1 MYSELIMVYFYF
13 DRQAMNQIELEKKKK
28 KEKRQKSDAQF
39 KEQKVEIFVCE
50 NERKFHNR

>member
-1 MYSELIMVYFYF
+1 MVYFYF

-50 NERKFHNR
+50 NERKYHNR